1 MKSTTKKILFAV
13 IFTLFFLTIA
23 KAQSVSGSIGK
34 GIIRRGGA
42 AKATVVLNI
51 PDGVH
56 TNSSR
61 PNSEYSVPT
70 TVKVRGAGVKIGT
83 VLYPRGKNK
92 KFEFS
97 EEPLN
102 VYERRAAFNFI
113 VAVPKNYKGN
123 EIKVSAIV
131 DYQAC
136 TNEVCYPPKKQEIIL
151 TAKVR

>member
-1 MKSTTKKILFAV
+1 MTKKILFAL
-13 IFTLFFLTIA
+13 IFSFVFMTA
-23 KAQSVSGSIGK
+23 ANAQSLSGSIGN

-51 PDGVH
+51 PNGVH

-70 TVKVRGAGVKIGT
+70 SVKISSAGVKLGT
-83 VLYPRGKNK
+83 VMYPRGKNK

-97 EEPLN
+97 DEPLN
-102 VYERRAAFNFI
+102 VYEHRAAFYFI
-113 VAVPKNYKGN
+113 IAVPKNYKGN
-123 EIKVSAIV
+123 IIKVSAII

-136 TNEVCYPPKKQEIIL
+136 TTEVCYPPKKQEIVL

>member
-1 MKSTTKKILFAV
+1 MIKNFSFAV
-13 IFTLFFLTIA
+13 ILTFAFLTITN
-23 KAQSVSGSIGK
+23 AQTLSGSIGK
-34 GIIRRGGA
+34 GFIKRGGA
-42 AKATVVLNI
+42 AKTTVILNI

-61 PNSEYSVPT
+61 PNSEYLIPTSV
-70 TVKVRGAGVKIGT
+70 KISSSGVKLGT
-83 VLYPRGKNK
+83 VMYPRGKNK

-102 VYERRAAFNFI
+102 IYERRAAFNFI

-123 EIKVSAIV
+123 TVNIRAVV

-136 TNEVCYPPKKQEIIL
+136 TSEVCYPPKKQEIIL